1 MDSPA
6 LNPAGLDLLDDD
18 LALDLLV
25 DIRGKLGVLWKL
37 RHLVIFSL
45 NIFMEEGKYK
55 CIQPM
60 SSIKVPL

>member
-6 LNPAGLDLLDDD
+6 LNLAGLDLSDDD
-18 LALDLLV
+18 LALDLLT

-45 NIFMEEGKYK
+45 NIFMEEGK
-55 CIQPM
+55 
-60 SSIKVPL
+60 